1 MRRLLPIL
9 ALLALAGCNAG
20 GIAVPPYPPVPA
32 ALPDPMPKPP
42 VTPIPLVWQ
51 AGHWDWNG
59 AGYVWQTGQWVPA
72 EGHGPNW
79 QPGWWN
85 AIGGEWRWDPAHWG
99 DG

>member
-9 ALLALAGCNAG
+9 ALIALAGCNTG
-20 GIAVPPYPPVPA
+20 GVAVPPYPPVPA

-59 AGYVWQTGQWVPA
+59 AGYVWQPGQWVPA

-85 AIGGEWRWDPAHWG
+85 VIGGQWRWEPPHWV

>member
-85 AIGGEWRWDPAHWG
+85 AIGGEWRWEPAHWV

>member
-9 ALLALAGCNAG
+9 ALIALAGCNAG
-20 GIAVPPYPPVPA
+20 GVAVPPYPPVPA

-85 AIGGEWRWDPAHWG
+85 AIGGQWRWEPPHWV